1 MLHRVLLTGFEPFG
15 GYTDNS
21 SWEVAQRVAS
31 CGVEGV
37 DVEVVAVQLP
47 VSFARVG
54 EVLRSAIE
62 LHTPDLVIMLGQ
74 TTATDCVRLERVA
87 LNMMDSR
94 KADNDGYIADEEPI
108 YEGEESALF
117 TSLPIKS
124 FRSAIEVQGIAV
136 KITNSAGLYVCN
148 RTYYEAL
155 RLCREREG
163 LQAIFVHLPLCEGQT
178 LSQPD
183 KKSMPLGDMCRAVQT
198 IIEETNDKNREV

>member
-37 DVEVVAVQLP
+37 DIEVVAVQLP

-87 LNMMDSR
+87 LNMMDSVMG
-94 KADNDGYIADEEPI
+94 DNDGLKPDEEPI

-117 TSLPIKS
+117 TSLPIKRL
-124 FRSAIEVQGIAV
+124 RSAIEAQGIAV
-136 KITNSAGLYVCN
+136 KISNSAGLYLCN

>member
-21 SWEVAQRVAS
+21 SWEVARQVAS
-31 CGVEGV
+31 CGVKG
-37 DVEVVAVQLP
+37 VEVVAEQLP

-74 TTATDCVRLERVA
+74 TTTTDCVRLERVA
-87 LNMMDSR
+87 LNMMDS
-94 KADNDGYIADEEPI
+94 AMGDNDGVKPDEEPI
-108 YEGEESALF
+108 YKGEESALF
-117 TSLPIKS
+117 TSSPIKKL
-124 FRSAIEVQGIAV
+124 RSAIEAQGIAV

-148 RTYYEAL
+148 RAYYEAL

-163 LQAIFVHLPLCEGQT
+163 LQAIFVHLPLYEGQA
-178 LSQPD
+178 LPQRD
-183 KKSMPLGDMCRAVQT
+183 KKTMSLGDMCRAVQT
-198 IIEETNDKNREV
+198 IIEEIK

>member
-21 SWEVAQRVAS
+21 SWEVAQGVAS

-62 LHTPDLVIMLGQ
+62 SHTPDLVIMLGQ
-74 TTATDCVRLERVA
+74 TTTTDCVRLERVA
-87 LNMMDSR
+87 LNMMDSH

-108 YEGEESALF
+108 YEGEEIALF

-124 FRSAIEVQGIAV
+124 FRSAIEAQGIAV

-178 LSQPD
+178 SSQPD

>member
-1 MLHRVLLTGFEPFG
+1 MRVLVTGFEPFG
-15 GYTDNS
+15 EYSENS
-21 SWEVAQRVAS
+21 SWAVAQRVAS
-31 CGVEGV
+31 CGVEGA
-37 DVEVVAVQLP
+37 EVVAVQLP

-62 LHTPDLVIMLGQ
+62 LHTPDLLIMLGQ

-87 LNMMDSR
+87 LNMMDSVMG
-94 KADNDGYIADEEPI
+94 DNDGSKPDEEPI

-117 TSLPIKS
+117 TSLSIKRL
-124 FRSAIEVQGIAV
+124 RSAIDEKGIAV
-136 KITNSAGLYVCN
+136 KILNSAGLYVCN
-148 RTYYEAL
+148 RIYYEAL
-155 RLCREREG
+155 RLCRERDG

-198 IIEETNDKNREV
+198 IIEEIE

>member
-1 MLHRVLLTGFEPFG
+1 MLHMVLLTGFEPFG

-74 TTATDCVRLERVA
+74 TTTTDCVRLERVA

-94 KADNDGYIADEEPI
+94 KADNDEPI

-163 LQAIFVHLPLCEGQT
+163 LQAIFVHLPLCEGQI

-183 KKSMPLGDMCRAVQT
+183 KKSMLLGDMCRAVQT

>member
-1 MLHRVLLTGFEPFG
+1 MLKNADCKKILLTGFEPFG
-15 GYTDNS
+15 GYSENS

-31 CGVEGV
+31 YGIEMRA
-37 DVEVVAVQLP
+37 VEVVAVQLP

-87 LNMMDSR
+87 LNMMDSVMG
-94 KADNDGYIADEEPI
+94 DNDGSKPDEEPI

-117 TSLPIKS
+117 TSLPIKRL
-124 FRSAIEVQGIAV
+124 RSAIEAQGIAV
-136 KITNSAGLYVCN
+136 KISNSAGLYLCN

-155 RLCREREG
+155 RLCKERAM
-163 LQAIFVHLPLCEGQT
+163 QAIFVHLPLFDEQQ
-178 LSQPD
+178 QPQNI
-183 KKSMPLGDMCRAVQT
+183 KKPTMPLADMAKAVQA
-198 IIEETNDKNREV
+198 IIEIKI